1 MERFWDLL
9 KIIKERQKNVMQ
21 GKWEHRRGLEVEEP
35 VTMGT
40 VEQTVQEREER
51 IRKEMEE
58 TEMVAKKM
66 FSCFYCGGKFVS
78 KKGKDQHMDMC
89 DEKH

>member
-9 KIIKERQKNVMQ
+9 RIVKERQKDNML
-21 GKWEHRRGLEVEEP
+21 GKREHRRGLEVKVP
-35 VTMGT
+35 ASIGT
-40 VEQTVQEREER
+40 VKQTVPEREKR

-66 FSCFYCGGKFVS
+66 FSCFYCGKKFGR
-78 KKGKDQHMDMC
+78 KKGKD
-89 DEKH
+89 